1 VKDLSNL
8 LKRLSNTLNS
18 KTLAKE
24 SVIEAV
30 KKYTNI
36 TLKEESISIKSD
48 EGVLELNTS
57 PVIKNEILLKEPLI
71 LGELGEVY
79 NLKLRRILYK

>member
-1 VKDLSNL
+1 MKDLSDL
-8 LKRLSNTLNS
+8 LQRLSSTLNK

-24 SVIEAV
+24 SVIETV
-30 KKYTNI
+30 KRTTNI
-36 TLKEESISIKSD
+36 TLKEENISIKAD

-57 PVIKNEILLKEPLI
+57 PVIKNEILLKEAQI
-71 LGELGEVY
+71 IQELGEVH